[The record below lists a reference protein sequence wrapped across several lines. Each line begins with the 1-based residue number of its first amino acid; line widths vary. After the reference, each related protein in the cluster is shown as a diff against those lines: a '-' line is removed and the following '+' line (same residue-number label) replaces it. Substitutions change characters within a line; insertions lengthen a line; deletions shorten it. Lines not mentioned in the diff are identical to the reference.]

1 MRLTTKGRFAVTAM
15 IDLAMRQHQGPVTL
29 AGISQRQKI
38 SLSYLEQLFGKLRRH
53 ELVDSTRGPGGG
65 YTLSRSAK
73 EVTVADIIF
82 AVDEPIDATQCGGK
96 ENCTDD
102 GQCMTHELWSTLNK
116 KIVEFLDSISLAE
129 MVEQQRS
136 REVKQ
141 APRQISVLREHR
153 AALEFPTSTLQPIRV
168 DGTRVTNT

>member
-15 IDLAMRQHQGPVTL
+15 IDLAVRQHQGPVTL

-153 AALEFPTSTLQPIRV
+153 AALEFPTSTLQPIRL

>member
-38 SLSYLEQLFGKLRRH
+38 SLSYLEQLFDKLRRH

-153 AALEFPTSTLQPIRV
+153 AALEFPTSTLQPIRL